1 MGLILPAWYNPK
13 SWLAY
18 CWPLN
23 SGVISHIPMS
33 VDLTDPYQSPSV
45 PGGHIELPE
54 TATHRGSTIF
64 IPPILAIGFTLVF
77 LLGLA
82 NVLWSIVASFNKLS
96 LMAVWSS
103 TLFFSVSVLVY
114 LIIRV
119 WPRQLSPVSMGVGFV
134 LFGVVLCLSE
144 GYTSPG
150 TDIYQ
155 MSIMCGTLVAMVFV
169 MTRSLDQRRPLMR
182 LSVTET
188 DNLRVDAE
196 ARWFVFSNGFST
208 YGPR

>member
-1 MGLILPAWYNPK
+1 
-13 SWLAY
+13 
-18 CWPLN
+18 
-23 SGVISHIPMS
+23 MS

-77 LLGLA
+77 WLGLA
-82 NVLWSIVASFNKLS
+82 NVLWSIVASFNNLS

-103 TLFFSVSVLVY
+103 TLFFSVSVSVY

-134 LFGVVLCLSE
+134 LFGVVFCLSE

-155 MSIMCGTLVAMVFV
+155 MSVMCGTLVALPAMVFV

-182 LSVTET
+182 LRVTQT
-188 DNLRVDAE
+188 DNHRVHAE